1 MHKDHAFKSFMI
13 VFFVIFDIFAP
24 FSALKIFYGS
34 RFTFEYGPMFS
45 KLIAYIKNG
54 LFGYIYISKTVHT
67 GAMLGLYFYIVSF
80 LFLATLSVIFLR
92 FLLANKNASAAPGY
106 HKTNRKNYGDKDL
119 SADILDD
126 KKRIRK

>member
-1 MHKDHAFKSFMI
+1 MYNDHVVKSFII

-24 FSALKIFYGS
+24 FLALKIFYGGY
-34 RFTFEYGPMFS
+34 FTFEYGFMFS

-80 LFLATLSVIFLR
+80 LFLATLTVLFLR
-92 FLLANKNASAAPGY
+92 FLLIDKNGSATPDR
-106 HKTNRKNYGDKDL
+106 HNMNRKNHTDEDL
-119 SADILDD
+119 SMHILDD